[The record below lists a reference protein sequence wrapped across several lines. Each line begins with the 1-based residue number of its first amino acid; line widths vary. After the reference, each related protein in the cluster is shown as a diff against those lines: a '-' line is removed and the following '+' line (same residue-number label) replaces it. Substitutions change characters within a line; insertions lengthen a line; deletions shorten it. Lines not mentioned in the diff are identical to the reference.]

1 MDLQTYQK
9 GFNDLETSVLYLFKS
24 LNPKYKAELQKRVDA
39 VESHV
44 ASMASWIQVEI
55 DQIGQNAQ
63 KALKKDG

>member
-44 ASMASWIQVEI
+44 ASMAPWIQVEI
-55 DQIGQNAQ
+55 DRMVQNAQ